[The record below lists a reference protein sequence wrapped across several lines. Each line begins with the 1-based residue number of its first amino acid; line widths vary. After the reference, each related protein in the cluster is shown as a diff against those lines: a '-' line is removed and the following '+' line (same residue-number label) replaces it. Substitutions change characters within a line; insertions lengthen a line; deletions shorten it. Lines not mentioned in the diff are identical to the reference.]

1 VIKQGKRACSICGT
15 LFSDSSESC
24 PVCALRGALNEPAIS
39 ESPSERS
46 LTVSQLRFEHYE
58 IVTREDG
65 TPFELGRGTMGIT
78 YKAVDVDL
86 RCPVTLKIISEKYLG
101 EESARLRFMR
111 EARAAASVR
120 HPNVASVFHLGKS
133 AGGYFYTMEF
143 VEGETLETLIK
154 RSRRLEVKLAL
165 EIATQIA
172 SGLAAVHRRNLVH
185 RDIKPANVMVSL
197 EDGAVV
203 TKIIDLG
210 LAKGATNSESGTA
223 ISIPGSFAGTP
234 EFASPEQFAG
244 VGIDIRSD
252 LYSLGVTLWQMLA
265 GQTPFRGS
273 PAELMH
279 QHLHASLPLNQLD
292 RLPQPVIAL
301 LEVLL
306 EKDPRGRFQNP
317 MELLKAIPTI
327 KAAIEAG
334 QTIPGQ
340 TFVSNARSRRN
351 DDLARPPGPPH
362 LPPRWEL
369 RPEQALSSV
378 PDGLGRALDRKPR
391 LILIGA
397 ILAAILLIGSVIYLN
412 SRSAQ
417 LRTTITPLPTATPLT
432 TPAAT
437 ARLASTASPTIDEA
451 ARLVLRNA
459 TKEQP
464 WENSLGMKF
473 VPVPG
478 TQVFFSI
485 WDTRIQDFR
494 AFAER
499 SGYDAT
505 GGMYSMGK
513 DGLKQRGGSW
523 KEPGF
528 DQGQTHPVVGVS
540 SIDAKA
546 FCAWLT
552 KTEQEAGQLPRGWS
566 YRLPTDEEWSIA
578 VGLGH
583 EPGDTPGM
591 KNGKI
596 TGIYPWGKQWPPP
609 KGAGN
614 YCGEESKTWT
624 DAVIE
629 GYNDEYAHTSPVGSF
644 AANQFGL
651 YDMGGNVRQWCED
664 WYDNEK
670 EYRVLRGASWYEF
683 SPFNLLSSARY
694 YGGAPDGRCN
704 GGGFRCV
711 IAQVP

>member
-1 VIKQGKRACSICGT
+1 
-15 LFSDSSESC
+15 
-24 PVCALRGALNEPAIS
+24 
-39 ESPSERS
+39 
-46 LTVSQLRFEHYE
+46 
-58 IVTREDG
+58 
-65 TPFELGRGTMGIT
+65 
-78 YKAVDVDL
+78 
-86 RCPVTLKIISEKYLG
+86 
-101 EESARLRFMR
+101 
-111 EARAAASVR
+111 
-120 HPNVASVFHLGKS
+120 
-133 AGGYFYTMEF
+133 
-143 VEGETLETLIK
+143 
-154 RSRRLEVKLAL
+154 
-165 EIATQIA
+165 
-172 SGLAAVHRRNLVH
+172 
-185 RDIKPANVMVSL
+185 MVSL

-210 LAKGATNSESGTA
+210 LAKGATNSESGIA

-244 VGIDIRSD
+244 VGVDIRSD

-292 RLPQPVIAL
+292 YLPQPVIAL

-306 EKDPRGRFQNP
+306 EKDPKGRFQNP
-317 MELLKAIPTI
+317 TELLKAMRTI
-327 KAAIEAG
+327 RAAIEAG
-334 QTIPGQ
+334 HTIPGQ
-340 TFVSNARSRRN
+340 TFVSKARSRRN
-351 DDLARPPGPPH
+351 GDLPRAPGPPR

-378 PDGLGRALDRKPR
+378 PDGLGRAPDRKPK
-391 LILIGA
+391 LIGA
-397 ILAAILLIGSVIYLN
+397 ILAGILLIGSVIYLN
-412 SRSAQ
+412 SHSAL
-417 LRTTITPLPTATPLT
+417 LRTAIGPLPTATPLT
-432 TPAAT
+432 TPVAT
-437 ARLASTASPTIDEA
+437 ARLASTPSPTIDDA

-485 WDTRIQDFR
+485 WDTRFQDFR
-494 AFAER
+494 VFAER

-528 DQGQTHPVVGVS
+528 GQGQTNPVVGVS

-552 KTEQEAGQLPRGWS
+552 KTEQEGGQLPHGWS

-596 TGIYPWGKQWPPP
+596 TGIYPWGKTMASAEGRRQLLRR
-609 KGAGN
+609 G
-614 YCGEESKTWT
+614 
-624 DAVIE
+624 IE
-629 GYNDEYAHTSPVGSF
+629 DV
-644 AANQFGL
+644 
-651 YDMGGNVRQWCED
+651 
-664 WYDNEK
+664 
-670 EYRVLRGASWYEF
+670 
-683 SPFNLLSSARY
+683 
-694 YGGAPDGRCN
+694 DGCCDRWL
-704 GGGFRCV
+704 
-711 IAQVP
+711 Q